1 MPLLTTTA
9 NAAMLRPQLLPRG
22 RRSSK
27 AASPQVLMHSC
38 ARRAVHLG
46 TRAAHDHGNSVPRG
60 AAATSTKGSGI
71 MLGAFAFRKE
81 KDAPIRERELFVAFV
96 VSPTSVALL

>member
-1 MPLLTTTA
+1 
-9 NAAMLRPQLLPRG
+9 
-22 RRSSK
+22 
-27 AASPQVLMHSC
+27 
-38 ARRAVHLG
+38 
-46 TRAAHDHGNSVPRG
+46 
-60 AAATSTKGSGI
+60 